1 MKSSFFIPGT
11 ARSISKESLFS
22 KKNMKL
28 IKDPLN
34 DSNPISIQVLGICS
48 ALAITIMLEN
58 AFVMSMSVLFVLIMG
73 FLMSL
78 LMTLIITYIY
88 TVYV

>member
-1 MKSSFFIPGT
+1 MSEK
-11 ARSISKESLFS
+11 KESLFS

-58 AFVMSMSVLFVLIMG
+58 AFVMSMSVLFVLK
-73 FLMSL
+73 FLSHML
-78 LMTLIITYIY
+78 HW
-88 TVYV
+88 

>member
-1 MKSSFFIPGT
+1 MSN
-11 ARSISKESLFS
+11 SLFS

-58 AFVMSMSVLFVLIMG
+58 AFVMSMAVLFVMVFFFFIC
-73 FLMSL
+73 FSVEKFN
-78 LMTLIITYIY
+78 T
-88 TVYV
+88 